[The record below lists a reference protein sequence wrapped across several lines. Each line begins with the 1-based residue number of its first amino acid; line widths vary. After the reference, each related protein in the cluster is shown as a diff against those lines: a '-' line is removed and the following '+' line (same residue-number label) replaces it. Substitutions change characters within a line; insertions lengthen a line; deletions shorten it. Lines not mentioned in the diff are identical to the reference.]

1 MTTSKL
7 EKINKDLEILIK
19 SQLQYETTL
28 KEELEAEKRVSGALM
43 KKWVLDREQT
53 LSDWGY
59 SYWVLQRKFEKA
71 LKDIRFLNHYIET
84 NKLRKDKVKGKNGKK
99 DK

>member
-7 EKINKDLEILIK
+7 ETINKDLETIIK
-19 SQLQYETTL
+19 MQVEYEEKL
-28 KEELEAEKRVSGALM
+28 HKCIKAEEVFGNVLF
-43 KKWVLDREQT
+43 KKYLGREQIVT
-53 LSDWGY
+53 DWEY

-84 NKLRKDKVKGKNGKK
+84 KVKGKSSKK
-99 DK
+99 EQ

>member
-1 MTTSKL
+1 ML
-7 EKINKDLEILIK
+7 EKINKDLEVIIK
-19 SQLQYETTL
+19 KQLQYEKTL
-28 KEELEAEKRVSGALM
+28 KEALAAEKKVSGILL
-43 KKWVLDREQT
+43 KKWLDREQT
-53 LSDWGY
+53 ITDWEY

-84 NKLRKDKVKGKNGKK
+84 NELRKKKKVKE

>member
-1 MTTSKL
+1 MGMTTSKL
-7 EKINKDLEILIK
+7 ETINKDLETIIK
-19 SQLQYETTL
+19 SQLEYEATL
-28 KEELEAEKRVSGALM
+28 KEGLEAEKRVSGTLL
-43 KKWVLDREQT
+43 KKWLDREQT
-53 LSDWGY
+53 ITDWEY

-84 NKLRKDKVKGKNGKK
+84 NELRKKKKVKE